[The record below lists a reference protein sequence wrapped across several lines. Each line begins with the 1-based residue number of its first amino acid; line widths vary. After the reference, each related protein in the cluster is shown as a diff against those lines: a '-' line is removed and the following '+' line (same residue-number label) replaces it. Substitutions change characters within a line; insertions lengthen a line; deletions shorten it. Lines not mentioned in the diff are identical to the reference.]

1 MFGRDWQPAE
11 ATIIEASKALYN
23 LKKNY
28 KVVVEVRP
36 QGEAPFRTELGI
48 PGRET
53 HFKFPTTGPVGVLF
67 DPTSRKVKWDRDDPR
82 VYSDQDRAKEQAD
95 LDAALRAPAGSQP
108 VVEPQDDAAQSN
120 ADEHESIAQARQM
133 WRENLEMRDLDGD

>member
-11 ATIIEASKALYN
+11 ATIIEATKAIYN

-36 QGEAPFRTELGI
+36 QGEAPFRTEMGI

-53 HFKFPTTGPVGVLF
+53 HFKFPTTGPVASCSTRSRGRSNGTGKTRASIQIRNTRRNKQ
-67 DPTSRKVKWDRDDPR
+67 TSTQRCG
-82 VYSDQDRAKEQAD
+82 
-95 LDAALRAPAGSQP
+95 L
-108 VVEPQDDAAQSN
+108 
-120 ADEHESIAQARQM
+120 
-133 WRENLEMRDLDGD
+133 